1 MRSAGVERPVV
12 ARRLRNGSGAKGL
25 CYPVLDNGQPRG
37 RSQLNKTKPYQ
48 ISKHVVLEA
57 FRRVKANGGAAGV
70 DGESL
75 GICSKTPANG
85 PTVGDDRRSEAA

>member
-1 MRSAGVERPVV
+1 
-12 ARRLRNGSGAKGL
+12 
-25 CYPVLDNGQPRG
+25 
-37 RSQLNKTKPYQ
+37 LNKTKPYQ